1 MTETKN
7 CPSPLAD
14 LPPSDDPASE
24 AGPGIRPPDSDWK
37 EITDRLNSLAAKIF
51 ELKCQLMPV
60 VIRRG
65 GGLFRLYST
74 GESVRAGQIVVQAC
88 AAQTIKDYCDAMMP
102 NGTKIQW
109 IVLP

>member
-1 MTETKN
+1 MTELPSKT
-7 CPSPLAD
+7 CPPLAD
-14 LPPSDDPASE
+14 LPPSDVT
-24 AGPGIRPPDSDWK
+24 PGIRPPASDWK
-37 EITDRLNSLAAKIF
+37 EITDRLNSLAATIF
-51 ELKCQLMPV
+51 QLKCQLMPV

-74 GESVRAGQIVVQAC
+74 GESVRAGQVVVQAC